1 MIVKISPRGS
11 LDQLSQME
19 VNRLKQSA
27 KSDLYQL
34 LRNCALAVLAS
45 GLQSDNSEALF
56 DKYTNFDIN
65 VLQRERGLLIELIN
79 PPEQAFV
86 DGEIIAGI
94 QEHLFAVLRDI
105 VYIDNKYDNLKHINL
120 TNASHITNVVFDILR
135 NARVIS
141 PMKDPNVVVCWG
153 GHSINPIEYQ
163 YTREVGYELG
173 LRGLDICTGCGP
185 GAMEGPMKGAAIG
198 HAKQRVNNAR
208 YIGLTEPSIIAA
220 EPPNQIVNELVILPD
235 IEKRL
240 EAFVRLGHGIVIFPG
255 GAGTAEEL
263 LYILGILLNNANQSL
278 PFPLILTGPIESA
291 DYFTEIDAFIGATLG
306 PDAQAKY
313 QIIIDDPVK
322 VGQIMKQGMQAV
334 KNSRK
339 ELGDAY
345 QYQWSLKIEPEFQL
359 PFDPTHEVMQNLHL
373 YFQPN
378 KAELAATLRRAFSGI
393 VAGNV
398 KGDTIKLIEERG
410 PFEIRGDK
418 QLMMMMD
425 KLLNAFVSQ
434 QRMKL
439 PGSAYVPCYR
449 IMNKTEN
456 ETESQ

>member
-11 LDQLSQME
+11 LDQLSQLE
-19 VNRLKQSA
+19 VNRLKQSS
-27 KSDLYQL
+27 KSELYQL
-34 LRNCALAVLAS
+34 FRNCSLAVLAS
-45 GLQSDNSEALF
+45 GLQSDNAESLF
-56 DKYTNFDIN
+56 EQYANFHIN
-65 VLQRERGLLIELIN
+65 VLQRERGLLLELIN
-79 PPEQAFV
+79 PPAQAFV

-105 VYIDNKYDNLKHINL
+105 VYIDNKYENLTHINL
-120 TNASHITNVVFDILR
+120 TNASHITNFVFDILR

-141 PMKDPNVVVCWG
+141 PKIDPNVIVCWG

-198 HAKQRVNNAR
+198 HAKQRIKNAR

-263 LYILGILLNNANQSL
+263 LYILGILLNPANEQL
-278 PFPLILTGPIESA
+278 PFPLILTGPKVSE
-291 DYFTEIDAFIGATLG
+291 DYFLEIDAFIAATLG
-306 PDAQAKY
+306 VEAQAKY
-313 QIIIDDPVK
+313 QIVIDDPEK
-322 VGQIMKQGMQAV
+322 VGKLMKQGMV
-334 KNSRK
+334 KVKDMRK
-339 ELGDAY
+339 QLGDAY
-345 QYQWSLKIEPEFQL
+345 QFQWALKIEPEFQL
-359 PFDPTHEVMQNLHL
+359 PFEPTHEVMKNLHL
-373 YFQPN
+373 FFQPN
-378 KAELAATLRRAFSGI
+378 KAELAASLRRAFSGI

-398 KGDTIKLIEERG
+398 KSNTIKLIAEDG
-410 PFEIRGDK
+410 PFHITGDAK
-418 QLMMMMD
+418 LMAMMD
-425 KLLNAFVSQ
+425 KLLAAFVSQ

-439 PGSAYVPCYR
+439 PGSEYIPCYR
-449 IMNKTEN
+449 IVNG
-456 ETESQ
+456 

>member
-1 MIVKISPRGS
+1 MIIKISPRGS

-19 VNRLKQSA
+19 VDRLKQSA
-27 KSDLYQL
+27 KNELYQL
-34 LRNCALAVLAS
+34 LRNCSLAVLAS
-45 GLQSDNSEALF
+45 GLKSDNSDALF
-56 DKYTNFDIN
+56 KRYANFHIN
-65 VLQRERGLLIELIN
+65 VLQRERGLLLELIN
-79 PPEQAFV
+79 PPTQAFV

-141 PMKDPNVVVCWG
+141 PMIDPNVIVCWG

-173 LRGLDICTGCGP
+173 LRALDICTGCGP

-198 HAKQRVNNAR
+198 HAKQRIKDAR

-220 EPPNQIVNELVILPD
+220 EPPNQIVNELVIMPD

-263 LYILGILLNNANQSL
+263 LYILGILLNPANAQM
-278 PFPLILTGPIESA
+278 PFPLILTGPKQSA
-291 DYFTEIDAFIGATLG
+291 DYFTEIDDFIGATLG
-306 PDAQAKY
+306 QQARDKY

-322 VGQIMKQGMQAV
+322 VAQLMKQGMSDV
-334 KNSRK
+334 KAMRK
-339 ELGDAY
+339 QLGDAY
-345 QYQWSLKIEPEFQL
+345 QYQWALKIEPEFQL
-359 PFDPTHEVMQNLHL
+359 PFEPNHEVMKNLHL
-373 YFQPN
+373 FFHPN
-378 KAELAATLRRAFSGI
+378 KAELAASLRRAFSGI

-398 KGDTIKLIEERG
+398 KSETIKLIEDLG
-410 PFEIRGDK
+410 PFEISGDER
-418 QLMMMMD
+418 LMTMMD
-425 KLLNAFVSQ
+425 KLLAAFVTQ

-439 PGSAYVPCYR
+439 PGSEYTPCYR
-449 IMNKTEN
+449 INNKK
-456 ETESQ
+456 

>member
-11 LDQLSQME
+11 LDQLSQLE
-19 VNRLKQSA
+19 VDRLKQNA
-27 KSDLYQL
+27 KSELYQL
-34 LRNCALAVLAS
+34 YRNCSLAVLAS
-45 GLQSDNSEALF
+45 GLKSDNAEGLF
-56 DKYTNFDIN
+56 TQFSDFNIN
-65 VLQRERGLLIELIN
+65 VLRRERGIKIELTN
-79 PPEQAFV
+79 PPEEAFV

-105 VYIDNKYDNLKHINL
+105 VYINDKYDNLKHINL

-135 NARVIS
+135 NARS
-141 PMKDPNVVVCWG
+141 MPMLDPNIVVCWG

-173 LRGLDICTGCGP
+173 LRALDICTGCGP

-198 HAKQRVNNAR
+198 HAKQRVNHAR

-263 LYILGILLNNANQSL
+263 LYLLGILLNKDNRNI
-278 PFPLILTGPIESA
+278 PFPLVLTGPKESEE
-291 DYFTEIDAFIGATLG
+291 YFLRIDEFIGATLG
-306 PDAQAKY
+306 EEAQSKY
-313 QIIIDDPVK
+313 QIVIDDPVK
-322 VGQIMKQGMQAV
+322 VARIQKQAMEEI
-334 KNSRK
+334 KTFRREN
-339 ELGDAY
+339 GDSY

-359 PFDPTHEVMQNLHL
+359 PFEPTHEVMSNLDL
-373 YFQPN
+373 YSQAN
-378 KAELAATLRRAFSGI
+378 KAELAANLRKAFSGI

-398 KGDTIKLIEERG
+398 KMDTIKAIELNG
-410 PFEIRGDK
+410 PFELKGDPE
-418 QLMMMMD
+418 LMTLMD
-425 KLLNAFVSQ
+425 DLLGAFVSQ

-439 PGSAYVPCYR
+439 PGSEYIPCYKV
-449 IMNKTEN
+449 IK
-456 ETESQ
+456 

>member
-11 LDQLSQME
+11 LDQLSQLE
-19 VNRLKQSA
+19 VDRLKQNA
-27 KSDLYQL
+27 KSELYQL
-34 LRNCALAVLAS
+34 YRNCSLAVLAS
-45 GLQSDNSEALF
+45 GLKSDNAQGLF
-56 DKYTNFDIN
+56 TQFSDFNIN
-65 VLQRERGLLIELIN
+65 VLRRERGIKIELTN
-79 PPEQAFV
+79 PPEEAFV

-105 VYIDNKYDNLKHINL
+105 VYINDKYDNLKHINL

-135 NARVIS
+135 NARS
-141 PMKDPNVVVCWG
+141 MPMLDPNIVVCWG
-153 GHSINPIEYQ
+153 GHSINHTEYQ

-173 LRGLDICTGCGP
+173 LRQLDICTGCGP

-198 HAKQRVNNAR
+198 HAKQRVNIAR

-240 EAFVRLGHGIVIFPG
+240 EAFVRLGHGIIIFPG

-263 LYILGILLNNANQSL
+263 LYLLGILLNKDNQDI
-278 PFPLILTGPIESA
+278 PFPLVLTGPKESEE
-291 DYFTEIDAFIGATLG
+291 YFLRIDEFIGATLG
-306 PDAQAKY
+306 EEAQSKY
-313 QIIIDDPVK
+313 QIVIDDPVRVARIQK
-322 VGQIMKQGMQAV
+322 QAMEQIKTFRRE
-334 KNSRK
+334 N
-339 ELGDAY
+339 GDSY

-359 PFDPTHEVMQNLHL
+359 PFEPTHEVMSNLDL

-378 KAELAATLRRAFSGI
+378 KAELAANLRKAFSGI

-398 KGDTIKLIEERG
+398 KTDTIKAIEANG
-410 PFEIRGDK
+410 PFELKGDPE
-418 QLMMMMD
+418 LMRLMD
-425 KLLNAFVSQ
+425 DLLGAFVSQ

-439 PGSAYVPCYR
+439 PGTEYVPCYKV
-449 IMNKTEN
+449 IK
-456 ETESQ
+456 

>member
-11 LDQLSQME
+11 LDQLSQLE
-19 VNRLKQSA
+19 VDRLKQNA
-27 KSDLYQL
+27 KSELYQL
-34 LRNCALAVLAS
+34 YRNCSLAVLAS
-45 GLQSDNSEALF
+45 GLKSDNAQGLF
-56 DKYTNFDIN
+56 NRFSDFNIN
-65 VLQRERGLLIELIN
+65 VLRRERGIKIELTN
-79 PPEQAFV
+79 PPEEAFV

-105 VYIDNKYDNLKHINL
+105 VYINDKYDNLKHINL

-135 NARVIS
+135 NARS
-141 PMKDPNVVVCWG
+141 MPMLDPNIVVCWG
-153 GHSINPIEYQ
+153 GHSINQIEYQ

-173 LRGLDICTGCGP
+173 LRQLDICTGCGP

-198 HAKQRVNNAR
+198 HAKQRVNLAR

-240 EAFVRLGHGIVIFPG
+240 EAFVRLGHGIIIFPG

-263 LYILGILLNNANQSL
+263 LYLLGILLNKDNQDI
-278 PFPLILTGPIESA
+278 PFPLVLTGPKESEE
-291 DYFTEIDAFIGATLG
+291 YFLRIDEFVGATLG
-306 PDAQAKY
+306 EEAQSKY
-313 QIIIDDPVK
+313 QIVIDDPVK
-322 VGQIMKQGMQAV
+322 VARIQKQAMEQIKTFRRE
-334 KNSRK
+334 N
-339 ELGDAY
+339 GDSY

-359 PFDPTHEVMQNLHL
+359 PFEPTHEVMSNLDL

-378 KAELAATLRRAFSGI
+378 KAELAANLRKAFSGI

-398 KGDTIKLIEERG
+398 KMDTIKAIEAKG
-410 PFEIRGDK
+410 PFEIKGDPE
-418 QLMMMMD
+418 LMRLMD
-425 KLLNAFVSQ
+425 DLLGAFVSQ

-439 PGSAYVPCYR
+439 PGSEYVPCYKV
-449 IMNKTEN
+449 IK
-456 ETESQ
+456 